1 MLSKREEKLKQEY
14 INLKKFDEEFGVENL
29 CGLDEAGRGPMMG
42 PVVAA
47 AVILG
52 EEPIIGVR
60 DSKKISEKKRYI
72 LAETIKEKSKAW
84 AIGYATSAEVDEF
97 GIQKANYMAFERAY
111 SKLKDDGVVINYSLI
126 DGNYKNID
134 IENHETVVKGDAK
147 SACIAAAS
155 ILAKT
160 ARDSY
165 IVDVCHKEYPEY
177 NFEKNKGYGTKEHL
191 EKIKELGL
199 TPYHRKSF
207 CGKYI

>member
-1 MLSKREEKLKQEY
+1 MGKREEQLKAIYTE
-14 INLKKFDEEFGVENL
+14 LKSFDDGYKVEKL

-52 EEPIIGVR
+52 DEPIIGLK
-60 DSKKISEKKRYI
+60 DSKKISEKKRYE
-72 LAETIKEKSKAW
+72 LADIIKEKALSW
-84 AIGYATSAEVDEF
+84 AIGYASSEEVDEV
-97 GIQKANYMAFERAY
+97 GIQRANYLAFERAH
-111 SKLKDDGVVINYSLI
+111 LKIKESGQNIDYSLI
-126 DGNYKNID
+126 DGNYKNIN
-134 IENHETVVKGDAK
+134 IENHETVVKGDSK

-165 IVDVCHKEYPEY
+165 IVEVCDKEYPDY
-177 NFEKNKGYGTKEHL
+177 NFAKNKGYGTKEHL

-199 TPYHRKSF
+199 TPYHRKTF